1 MADVG
6 IPTAD
11 GQHAERVTFLLIED
25 STGEVVIGSADFN
38 RLTAWIEK
46 RSFGRVASGDWVRHG
61 QGMWCPVA
69 KWYSRVW
76 FSHPCSVNLICEV
89 EAL

>member
-11 GQHAERVTFLLIED
+11 GQHAERVTFLLIEPEGD
-25 STGEVVIGSADFN
+25 VVIASGDFD
-38 RLTAWIEK
+38 RLAEWIEK
-46 RSFGRVASGDWVRHG
+46 RSFGRVRANEWYRHDG
-61 QGMWCPVA
+61 SMWCPVA

-76 FSHPCSVNLICEV
+76 HSHPWSQNMIVEV
-89 EAL
+89 GCL